1 MKLFL
6 KNLLFTLLIPGTV
19 TIYIPLLVAQG
30 RPTGSSLVLFILGV
44 LLLATGAAIYL
55 WTVWDF
61 ATFGR
66 GTPLPIDAPSK
77 LVVRGLYRYTR
88 NPMYLGVLLVILG
101 WAGVF
106 ADAWLLLYAA
116 GCWVLV
122 DIFVV
127 IYEEPTL
134 RRLFSA
140 DYEAYCHVVGR
151 WLPHLRR
158 RKG

>member
-6 KNLLFTLLIPGTV
+6 KNLLFTVLIPGTV
-19 TIYIPLLVAQG
+19 TIYIPFLVAHG
-30 RPTGSSLVLFILGV
+30 RPAGSSLVLFILGV
-44 LLLATGAAIYL
+44 LLLAAGAAIYL

-77 LVVRGLYRYTR
+77 LVVRGLYRCTR

-116 GCWVLV
+116 VCWVLV
-122 DIFVV
+122 DIFVI

-140 DYEAYCHVVGR
+140 DYEAYCHAVGR
-151 WLPHLRR
+151 WLPRLRH